1 MKISVIT
8 ATWNSALTV
17 EDTIKS
23 VIYQDYSD
31 IEYIIIDGASTD
43 STLDL
48 IKSYGDI
55 VSTLV
60 SEKDKGIYD
69 ALNKGIGLAT
79 GDVVG
84 FLHSDDV
91 FADESVISRVA
102 EEFSKGCMEAVYGD
116 LDYVSRSDTTKIVR
130 RWVSGRFDRD
140 KFRNGWM
147 PPHPTFYLKRKHYV
161 SLGGFN
167 LKFSIAAD
175 YDSMLRYC
183 WKNKINAGYIPEVL
197 IKMRVG
203 GESNRSLLNIFK
215 KTREDRVAMIENG
228 IRPMRGLLYKN
239 LSKIQ
244 QFF

>member
-8 ATWNSALTV
+8 ATWNSARTL
-17 EDTIKS
+17 EDTIES
-23 VIYQDYSD
+23 LIAQDYPD
-31 IEYIIIDGASTD
+31 IEYIIIDGSSTD
-43 STLDL
+43 STLDV
-48 IKSYGDI
+48 IETYGDR
-55 VSTLV
+55 VSKVV

-69 ALNKGIGLAT
+69 ALNKGIALAT

-91 FADESVISRVA
+91 FANERVLSRIA
-102 EEFSKGCMEAVYGD
+102 EEFSKGATEAVYGD

-130 RWVSGRFDRD
+130 RWVSGRFKRG

-147 PPHPTFYLKRKHYV
+147 PPHPTFYLMRKHYV
-161 SLGGFN
+161 SFGGFN

-175 YDSMLRYC
+175 YDSMLRYL
-183 WKNKINAGYIPEVL
+183 WQNTINVAYIPEVL

-203 GESNRSLLNIFK
+203 GVSNRSLLSIFK

-228 IRPMRGLLYKN
+228 IPPTRGLLCKN